1 MRFPLAAGPPAL
13 AAVRPAASSF
23 AIAACSLALVV
34 PVAGC
39 ARQEPPVA
47 YADGILAQRQA
58 KDEFFRTGRESP
70 IPPDKRDEFLPLA
83 YFPVDE
89 TYRVPAVLAPVE
101 GEPAIEMPTST
112 GLRRPMRRAGT
123 LKFSLKG
130 EPLQLT
136 AFVEAGAPDLNR
148 LFLPFGDLTN
158 GTETY
163 PAGRYLD
170 LTRTATGLYEIDFNL
185 AYHPYC
191 YYNPTYDCP
200 YPPPENRLKVP
211 VRAGEKMKQTSVATT
226 AGTPEG
232 TRLP

>member
-1 MRFPLAAGPPAL
+1 VRLSLAAGPGAAAAL
-13 AAVRPAASSF
+13 RPAAWF
-23 AIAACSLALVV
+23 VAVAALLVV
-34 PVAGC
+34 VLAPAGGC
-39 ARQEPPVA
+39 ARRDPPVS
-47 YADGILAQRQA
+47 YADRIASQRQA
-58 KDEFFRTGRESP
+58 KDAFFRTARESP
-70 IPPDKRDEFLPLA
+70 VPADKRDEFLPLA

-89 TYRVPAVLAPVE
+89 AYRVPAVLVPSE
-101 GEPAIEMPTST
+101 REPALEMPTST
-112 GLRRPMRRAGT
+112 GLRRAMRRAGT

-130 EPLQLT
+130 VPLQLT
-136 AFVEAGAPDLNR
+136 AFVEAGAPDLDR

-200 YPPPENRLKVP
+200 YPPPENRLPVP
-211 VRAGEKMKQTSVATT
+211 VRAGEKMRQTAV
-226 AGTPEG
+226 AGTPDAS
-232 TRLP
+232 